1 MTKWIKNIFVFVLA
15 TSAIFFIIG
24 CTSNSA
30 KSDSDV
36 ATTKSGNVTVAQYPS
51 DLMRSYKQWKI
62 TYPDGSGDKDLYQK
76 TNEYF
81 YVNDNKDGIVF
92 YAPIRS
98 NNGTTPN
105 SHYIRSELRER
116 VADGSADIYWST
128 TGKQVVYCKQ
138 AITHLPTV
146 KNHLVATQIHG
157 NKSEGIDDAMVLRL
171 EGKHLFLCFNGGKLR
186 SDVAVTN
193 DYKLGTVHEI
203 IFEVIDGKHYAY
215 YSEDGK
221 LQDAYLAGK
230 ASKYLVKDGD
240 NDYVMD
246 RNYDKAYF
254 KIGNYTQSNAEKE
267 GDQTDKADDY
277 GEVVVYD
284 FWVSHS

>member
-1 MTKWIKNIFVFVLA
+1 MLKNFKSVFFAIIA
-15 TSAIFFIIG
+15 TSAIFFIVG
-24 CTSNSA
+24 CASHSVKTDSAVAATESNSV
-30 KSDSDV
+30 SL
-36 ATTKSGNVTVAQYPS
+36 AQYPS

-62 TYPDGSGDKDLYQK
+62 TYPDGITVQDLYQQ

-81 YVNDNKDGIVF
+81 HLNDNKDGIVF

-105 SHYIRSELRER
+105 SKYIRSELRELE
-116 VADGSADIYWST
+116 ADGSTEIYWST

-157 NKSEGIDDAMVLRL
+157 NKADGIDDAMVLRL
-171 EGKHLFLCFNGGKLR
+171 EGEHLFLCFNGGKLR
-186 SDVAVTN
+186 SNVAVTN

-246 RNYDKAYF
+246 RNYDQAYF
-254 KIGNYTQSNAEKE
+254 KIGNYTQSNADKE
-267 GDQTDKADDY
+267 GDQTDKADNY

-284 FWVSHS
+284 FWVSHN